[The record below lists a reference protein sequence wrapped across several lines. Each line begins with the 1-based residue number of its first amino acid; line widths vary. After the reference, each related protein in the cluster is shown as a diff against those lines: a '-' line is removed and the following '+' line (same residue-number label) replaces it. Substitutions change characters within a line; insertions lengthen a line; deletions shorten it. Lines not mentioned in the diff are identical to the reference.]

1 MKKLLVISSS
11 FREGSNSELL
21 AREFM
26 RGAIAAGNEAKI
38 VTLKG
43 KKLGFFCLNLR
54 SSVYSWVR
62 TPQPRSTVATCAA
75 KAVSPVMGRT
85 IASQGAVLTA
95 GFISP
100 CSRST

>member
-11 FREGSNSELL
+11 FREGSDSELL

-43 KKLGFFCLNLR
+43 KKLGLCITTRQTTNAR
-54 SSVYSWVR
+54 
-62 TPQPRSTVATCAA
+62 
-75 KAVSPVMGRT
+75 
-85 IASQGAVLTA
+85 
-95 GFISP
+95 
-100 CSRST
+100 